1 MMTNTKLAAANVI
14 NLWKE
19 NEDDLDADVFFCYVV
34 VLGVLGV

>member
-19 NEDDLDADVFFCYVV
+19 NEDDLVADVLFGSVV
-34 VLGVLGV
+34 VLGV